1 MNLSRR
7 TIFKSGAGAAAA
19 LAVSA
24 NVPAA
29 GALSAGTEPD
39 YAHAPTL
46 YLVTGGRR
54 LSYRR
59 VGTGRPLVLF
69 NRFRGT
75 LDTWDPLFIDSL
87 AGQGFEVITFD
98 YSGLGL
104 STGERSYDPPALVK
118 DARELILGLGLKD
131 VAIGGWSLGGIV
143 AQIYLAMFGAEISHV
158 VLIGTTPPGQ
168 LVKTAEQLFY
178 DTAAKPGA
186 DLDQFTTVF
195 FEPTD
200 KGSREASARSFERI
214 FSRQEDRSPDVDAQW
229 AIAQIGTTPRN
240 PAFPV
245 EDILQVLK
253 NSTVPILH
261 LGGDHD
267 IIFPVENWYALN
279 GQLPTMHLITY
290 PRAGHGPQHQYPEAA
305 ASQIGSFLKATPLA

>member
-1 MNLSRR
+1 MKLSRR

-19 LAVSA
+19 IAVSA
-24 NVPAA
+24 NVAAA
-29 GALSAGTEPD
+29 GALGTEATSV
-39 YAHAPTL
+39 YANVPTL
-46 YLVTGGRR
+46 YLVTGGRK

-59 VGTGRPLVLF
+59 VGTGKPLVLF

-118 DARELILGLGLKD
+118 DARELILGLALKD

-143 AQIYLAMFGAEISHV
+143 AQIYLAMFGAEVSHV

-178 DTAAKPGA
+178 DTAAKPGV
-186 DLDQFTTVF
+186 DLEQFTTVF
-195 FEPTD
+195 FEPAD

-214 FSRQEDRSPDVDAQW
+214 FSRKQDRSPDVDAQW

-253 NSTVPILH
+253 NTTVPILH

-279 GQLPTMHLITY
+279 GQLPTIHLITY

-305 ASQIGSFLKATPLA
+305 ASQIGSFLKATPLV

>member
-1 MNLSRR
+1 MTLSRR

-19 LAVSA
+19 IALTATAPAMATPSPASA
-24 NVPAA
+24 ADYA
-29 GALSAGTEPD
+29 GA
-39 YAHAPTL
+39 PTR
-46 YLVTGGRR
+46 YLEIGGRK

-59 VGTGRPLVLF
+59 VGTGKPLVLF

-87 AGQGFEVITFD
+87 AGEGFEVITFD

-104 STGERSYDPPALVK
+104 STGTRSYDPPALVK

-143 AQIYLAMFGAEISHV
+143 AQIYLAMFGAEVSHV

-168 LVKTAEQLFY
+168 LVKPAEQLFY
-178 DTAAKPGA
+178 DTAAKPGV

-195 FEPTD
+195 FEPAD
-200 KGSREASARSFERI
+200 EASRKASARSFERI
-214 FSRQEDRSPDVDAQW
+214 FARTQDRSPEVDAAW
-229 AIAQIGTTPRN
+229 AIAQIGTSPRN

-245 EDILQVLK
+245 DDILLMLK
-253 NSTVPILH
+253 HTTVPILH

-279 GQLPTMHLITY
+279 GQLPTMHLVTY

-305 ASQIGSFLKATPLA
+305 ASQIAAFLKATPPV

>member
-1 MNLSRR
+1 MNVSRR
-7 TIFKSGAGAAAA
+7 TVFKSGAGAAAT
-19 LAVSA
+19 LAISA
-24 NVPAA
+24 NVPAG
-29 GALSAGTEPD
+29 GALNAEAKSD

-46 YLVTGGRR
+46 YLAIGGRR

-59 VGTGRPLVLF
+59 VGTGKPLVLF

-87 AGQGFEVITFD
+87 AEKGFEVITFD

-104 STGERSYDPPALVK
+104 STGERSYDPPALVN
-118 DARELILGLGLKD
+118 DARELILGLGLRD
-131 VAIGGWSLGGIV
+131 VAIGGWSLGGVV
-143 AQIYLAMFGAEISHV
+143 AQIYLAMFGAEVSHV

-168 LVKTAEQLFY
+168 LVKPAEQLFY
-178 DTAAKPGA
+178 DTAAKPGV

-195 FEPTD
+195 FEPAD
-200 KGSREASARSFERI
+200 KGSRAASARSFKRI
-214 FSRQEDRSPDVDAQW
+214 FTRTKDRSPEVDAEW
-229 AIAQIGTTPRN
+229 AIAQIGNTPRN

-245 EDILQVLK
+245 EDILLVLK
-253 NSTVPILH
+253 NTTVPILH